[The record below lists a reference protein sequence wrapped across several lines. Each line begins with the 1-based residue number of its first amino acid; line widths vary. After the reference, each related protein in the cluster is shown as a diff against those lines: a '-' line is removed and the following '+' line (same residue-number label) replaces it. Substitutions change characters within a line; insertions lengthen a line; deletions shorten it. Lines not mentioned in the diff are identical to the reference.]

1 MRSVIVRHLCKYR
14 RTNKAKVRAHST
26 LSLFV
31 SCSNAIYVST
41 NLNKPSQN
49 MNGSLSG
56 RDSEINS
63 KT

>member
-31 SCSNAIYVST
+31 SCSNARYVST
-41 NLNKPSQN
+41 NKLSQN
-49 MNGSLSG
+49 MNGSLSSC
-56 RDSEINS
+56 DSEISGN
-63 KT
+63 T

>member
-26 LSLFV
+26 LSLSV

-41 NLNKPSQN
+41 NKLNQN
-49 MNGSLSG
+49 MNKSLSS
-56 RDSEINS
+56 RDSEISGN
-63 KT
+63 T